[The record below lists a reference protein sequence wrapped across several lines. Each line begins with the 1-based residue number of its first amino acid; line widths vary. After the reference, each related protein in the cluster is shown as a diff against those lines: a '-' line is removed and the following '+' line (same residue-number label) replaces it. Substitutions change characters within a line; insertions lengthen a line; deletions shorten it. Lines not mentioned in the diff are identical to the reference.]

1 MIGCAPLTVSD
12 GLTVIDAGGSMP
24 LLTLSLAVTDGRAPE
39 DVIALPWVGTKEGLS
54 DPPDIRIPWEAT
66 LPWVVSFPTHSSSL
80 ARDVCFIVSL

>member
-1 MIGCAPLTVSD
+1 
-12 GLTVIDAGGSMP
+12 MP

-80 ARDVCFIVSL
+80 ARDVCFRVSL